1 MDTFLLSGNQRIK
14 IKVIREFREI
24 VKKLVANSG
33 VDFEFPEETEPSIGL
48 KIMVWLL
55 RILAF
60 FLGLYAF
67 WVWLVFIVSG
77 ASIIGVTLT
86 LLVAWAIVFLMYG
99 LVIIIPT
106 VIMYRD
112 EQKQLRLELRTLID
126 IAEAAISVLKNQRCK
141 SMKNEINH
149 AEKLIEEYRK
159 NKLSSNDGV

>member
-1 MDTFLLSGNQRIK
+1 M
-14 IKVIREFREI
+14 EE
-24 VKKLVANSG
+24 LVAKNG

-48 KIMVWLL
+48 KIMIWLL

-67 WVWLVFIVSG
+67 WVWLVFIGSG

-106 VIMYRD
+106 VLLYRD
-112 EQKQLRLELRTLID
+112 EQEQFRLELRTLID
-126 IAEAAISVLKNQRCK
+126 IAEAAISVLQNQNPKKLK
-141 SMKNEINH
+141 SKINQ
-149 AEKLIEEYRK
+149 AEKLIKEYRE
-159 NKLSSNDGV
+159 NKL

>member
-14 IKVIREFREI
+14 IKEIREFREI

-106 VIMYRD
+106 VIMYRN

-126 IAEAAISVLKNQRCK
+126 IAEAAISVSKNQNRK
-141 SMKNEINH
+141 DVTSEINQ
-149 AEKLIEEYRK
+149 AEKLIEGYRK

>member
-1 MDTFLLSGNQRIK
+1 MDSFLLSGNQRIK
-14 IKVIREFREI
+14 IKEIREFREI

-112 EQKQLRLELRTLID
+112 EQKQLRLEVRTLID

-159 NKLSSNDGV
+159 K

>member
-24 VKKLVANSG
+24 VKKLVANRG

>member
-1 MDTFLLSGNQRIK
+1 MEHQ
-14 IKVIREFREI
+14 
-24 VKKLVANSG
+24 
-33 VDFEFPEETEPSIGL
+33 
-48 KIMVWLL
+48 
-55 RILAF
+55 
-60 FLGLYAF
+60 
-67 WVWLVFIVSG
+67 
-77 ASIIGVTLT
+77 T

-112 EQKQLRLELRTLID
+112 EQKQLRLELRELID

>member
-1 MDTFLLSGNQRIK
+1 MDTFLLSVNQRIK
-14 IKVIREFREI
+14 IKEIREFREI

-106 VIMYRD
+106 VIMYRN

-126 IAEAAISVLKNQRCK
+126 IAEAAISVSKNQRCK
-141 SMKNEINH
+141 SMRNEINH

>member
-14 IKVIREFREI
+14 IKEIREFREI

-99 LVIIIPT
+99 MVIIIPT
-106 VIMYRD
+106 VIMYRN
-112 EQKQLRLELRTLID
+112 EQKQLRLELRTLMD
-126 IAEAAISVLKNQRCK
+126 IAEAAISVSKNQRCK
-141 SMKNEINH
+141 SMRNEINH

>member
-14 IKVIREFREI
+14 IKEIREFREI

-77 ASIIGVTLT
+77 ASIIGATLT

-106 VIMYRD
+106 VIMYRN

-126 IAEAAISVLKNQRCK
+126 IAEAAISVSKNQRCK
-141 SMKNEINH
+141 SMRNEINH

>member
-14 IKVIREFREI
+14 MKEMREFREI
-24 VKKLVANSG
+24 VKNLVAKSG
-33 VDFEFPEETEPSIGL
+33 VAFEFPEEAEPSIGL

-77 ASIIGVTLT
+77 ASIIGATLT

-112 EQKQLRLELRTLID
+112 EQKQLRLELRELID

>member
-1 MDTFLLSGNQRIK
+1 MDSFLQSGNQRIK
-14 IKVIREFREI
+14 IKEIREFREI

-48 KIMVWLL
+48 IIMVWLL

-159 NKLSSNDGV
+159 K

>member
-14 IKVIREFREI
+14 IKEIREFREI

>member
-14 IKVIREFREI
+14 IKEIREFREI

-112 EQKQLRLELRTLID
+112 EQKQLRLELRELID
-126 IAEAAISVLKNQRCK
+126 IAEAAISILRNQRCK

>member
-14 IKVIREFREI
+14 IKEIREFREI

-106 VIMYRD
+106 VIMYRN

-126 IAEAAISVLKNQRCK
+126 IAEAAISVSKNQRCK
-141 SMKNEINH
+141 SMRNEINH

>member
-1 MDTFLLSGNQRIK
+1 MDSFLLSGNQRIK
-14 IKVIREFREI
+14 IKEIREFREI

-159 NKLSSNDGV
+159 K

>member
-1 MDTFLLSGNQRIK
+1 MDTFLLSVNQRIK
-14 IKVIREFREI
+14 IKEIREFREI

>member
-14 IKVIREFREI
+14 MKEMREFREI

-106 VIMYRD
+106 VIMYRN

-126 IAEAAISVLKNQRCK
+126 IAEAAISVSKNQRCK
-141 SMKNEINH
+141 SMRNEINH

>member
-14 IKVIREFREI
+14 IKEIREFREI

-126 IAEAAISVLKNQRCK
+126 IAEAAISILKNQRCK

>member
-14 IKVIREFREI
+14 IKEIREFREI

-86 LLVAWAIVFLMYG
+86 LLVAWAIVFSMYG

-106 VIMYRD
+106 VIMYRN

-126 IAEAAISVLKNQRCK
+126 IAEAAISVSKNQRCK
-141 SMKNEINH
+141 SMRNEINH

>member
-14 IKVIREFREI
+14 IKEIREFREI

-67 WVWLVFIVSG
+67 WVWLVFIVCG

-106 VIMYRD
+106 VIMYRN

-126 IAEAAISVLKNQRCK
+126 IAEAAISVSKNQRCK
-141 SMKNEINH
+141 SMRNEINH

>member
-1 MDTFLLSGNQRIK
+1 MDSFLLSGNQRIK
-14 IKVIREFREI
+14 IKEIREFREI